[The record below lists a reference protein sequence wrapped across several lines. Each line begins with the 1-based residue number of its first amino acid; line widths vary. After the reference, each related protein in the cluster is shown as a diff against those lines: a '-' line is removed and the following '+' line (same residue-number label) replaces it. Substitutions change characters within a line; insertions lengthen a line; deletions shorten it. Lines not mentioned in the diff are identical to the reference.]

1 MSAAKMIRFNKSA
14 QDGWLQEQ
22 LFLQRSFVA
31 ALSQTAPFLIS
42 RLRVNRSLR
51 EIARYN
57 LQEYLSLEKV
67 SDKNKQRIRIGKR
80 VKQESID
87 HRRGGPTNHI
97 FIPEAIVGI
106 MFASLTLS
114 SRRLS

>member
-1 MSAAKMIRFNKSA
+1 MIRFNKSA

-67 SDKNKQRIRIGKR
+67 SEKTSRGFGLVNASSKNLSATG
-80 VKQESID
+80 VG
-87 HRRGGPTNHI
+87 RRPMTYS
-97 FIPEAIVGI
+97 
-106 MFASLTLS
+106 SLKPS
-114 SRRLS
+114 WG